1 RYVDGAEGRGVQA
14 LRADMAAG
22 AKFLTG
28 GRPSLLQ
35 DVLKKRRTEIEFLNG
50 WVSQQGRKVGVKTPF
65 NDAIVEVIKSFGV
78 GKLTP
83 DPKNLEP
90 LVRMLPRS

>member
-1 RYVDGAEGRGVQA
+1 
-14 LRADMAAG
+14 
-22 AKFLTG
+22 
-28 GRPSLLQ
+28 
-35 DVLKKRRTEIEFLNG
+35 VLKKRRTEIEFLNG